1 MKRKT
6 SPALYLTR
14 GAIIAAL
21 YVVLTYIASLLGLSS
36 GVIQLRISEAL
47 CILPIF
53 LPEAVPGLYAGC
65 LIANLVTAANPFDI
79 IFGSLAT
86 LLGAIGA
93 RMMRKLPTKL
103 MWLATLPTVIANAV
117 IVPPILIFAYGVPDG
132 YPFILMT
139 VTIGEVLSAGVLG
152 YLLYLGLK
160 KSKFDLKVK

>member
-1 MKRKT
+1 MKKKT

-139 VTIGEVLSAGVLG
+139 VTIGEILSAGVLG